1 MTLVACTYD
10 APGGAAGLRP
20 NRQAHSNATKS
31 HRLIQ
36 GTIMFLIRLIT
47 VLTALAFSAAVSA
60 ETIEIQTAQGT
71 ARVPAKPSRVAVFDM
86 AALDTLDLLG
96 VKAAG
101 VPDRV
106 FLPELKSAAA
116 GSEVVGTL
124 FEPNLEALSALEPDL
139 IILGG
144 RSSPKAKFTSRVAPT
159 IDMTID
165 GQDLVRDAEDRLRTY
180 GRLFGREAAA
190 EQAGQ
195 NFNSAIA
202 AARTAARG
210 KGRALILM
218 TNGPKVSAFGLGS
231 RFGWIH
237 TTLGIDPAVTTM
249 APSIHGE
256 AVSFE
261 FVRKADPDWLIVVDR
276 AMAIGASDAQA
287 RATLDN
293 ELVRDTKAWKSGQVI
308 YLPAA
313 DLYIAGGGIQAMTR
327 VLAALTRGF
336 AAAR

>member
-1 MTLVACTYD
+1 MY
-10 APGGAAGLRP
+10 
-20 NRQAHSNATKS
+20 
-31 HRLIQ
+31 
-36 GTIMFLIRLIT
+36 LIRMIT
-47 VLTALAFSAAVSA
+47 VLAALALPAMASA
-60 ETIEIQTAQGT
+60 ETIEIPTATGIV
-71 ARVPAKPSRVAVFDM
+71 RVQAKPSRVAVFDM

-116 GSEVVGTL
+116 GGEVVGTL
-124 FEPNLEALSALEPDL
+124 FEPNLEALSALDPDL

-144 RSSPKAKFTSRVAPT
+144 RSSPKAKFTSRIAPT

-165 GQDLVRDAEDRLRTY
+165 GQELVRDAEARLQAY
-180 GRLFGREAAA
+180 GRLFGREQTA
-190 EQAGQ
+190 EEEKQK
-195 NFNSAIA
+195 FNAAIA
-202 AARTAARG
+202 AARDAAKG
-210 KGRALILM
+210 KGRALIVM
-218 TNGPKVSAFGLGS
+218 TNGPKISAFGLGS

-237 TTLGIDPAVTTM
+237 STLQIEPAVTTM

-276 AMAIGASDAQA
+276 AMAIGAGDNQA

-293 ELVRDTKAWKSGQVI
+293 ELVRDTRAWKSGRVI
-308 YLPAA
+308 YLPSA

-336 AAAR
+336 SEPR

>member
-1 MTLVACTYD
+1 MY
-10 APGGAAGLRP
+10 
-20 NRQAHSNATKS
+20 
-31 HRLIQ
+31 
-36 GTIMFLIRLIT
+36 LIRMIA
-47 VLTALAFSAAVSA
+47 VLAALALPAPASA
-60 ETIEIQTAQGT
+60 ETIEIQTAQGMV
-71 ARVPAKPSRVAVFDM
+71 RVQAKPSRVAVFDM

-116 GSEVVGTL
+116 GGEVVGTL
-124 FEPNLEALSALEPDL
+124 FEPNLEALSALDPDL

-144 RSSPKAKFTSRVAPT
+144 RSSPKAKFTSRIAPT

-165 GQDLVRDAEDRLRTY
+165 GQELVRDAEARLQAY
-180 GRLFGREAAA
+180 GRLFGREQTA
-190 EQAGQ
+190 EQERQ
-195 NFNSAIA
+195 KFNAAIV
-202 AARTAARG
+202 AARDAAKG
-210 KGRALILM
+210 KGRALIVM
-218 TNGPKVSAFGLGS
+218 TNGPKISAFGLGS

-237 TTLGIDPAVTTM
+237 STLQIEPAVTTM

-276 AMAIGASDAQA
+276 AMAIGAGDNQA

-293 ELVRDTKAWKSGQVI
+293 ELVRDTKAWKSGRVI
-308 YLPAA
+308 YLPSA

-336 AAAR
+336 SEPR

>member
-1 MTLVACTYD
+1 MY
-10 APGGAAGLRP
+10 
-20 NRQAHSNATKS
+20 
-31 HRLIQ
+31 
-36 GTIMFLIRLIT
+36 LIRMIAMLA
-47 VLTALAFSAAVSA
+47 ALALPAPASA
-60 ETIEIQTAQGT
+60 ETIEIQTAQGM
-71 ARVPAKPSRVAVFDM
+71 VKVQAKPSRVAVFDM

-96 VKAAG
+96 VRAAG

-106 FLPELKSAAA
+106 FLPELKSAVA
-116 GSEVVGTL
+116 GAEVVGTL
-124 FEPNLEALSALEPDL
+124 FEPNLEALSALAPDL

-144 RSSPKAKFTSRVAPT
+144 RSSPKAKFTARIAPT

-165 GQDLVRDAEDRLRTY
+165 GQELVRDAEARLQAY
-180 GRLFGREAAA
+180 GRLFGREQTA
-190 EQAGQ
+190 EQEKQ
-195 NFNSAIA
+195 KFNAAIV
-202 AARTAARG
+202 AARDAAKG
-210 KGRALILM
+210 KGRALIVM
-218 TNGPKVSAFGLGS
+218 TNGPKISAFGLGS

-237 TTLGIDPAVTTM
+237 STLQIEPAVTTM

-276 AMAIGASDAQA
+276 AMAIGAGDNQA

-293 ELVRDTKAWKSGQVI
+293 ELVRDTRAWKSGRVI
-308 YLPAA
+308 YLPSA

-336 AAAR
+336 SEPR

>member
-1 MTLVACTYD
+1 MY
-10 APGGAAGLRP
+10 
-20 NRQAHSNATKS
+20 
-31 HRLIQ
+31 
-36 GTIMFLIRLIT
+36 LIRMIAMLAAFA
-47 VLTALAFSAAVSA
+47 LPALASA
-60 ETIEIQTAQGT
+60 ETIEIQTAQGMV
-71 ARVPAKPSRVAVFDM
+71 RVQAKPSRVAVFDM

-116 GSEVVGTL
+116 GGEVVGTL
-124 FEPNLEALSALEPDL
+124 FEPNLEALSALDPDL

-144 RSSPKAKFTSRVAPT
+144 RSSPKAKFTSRIAPT

-165 GQDLVRDAEDRLRTY
+165 GQELVRDAEARLQAY
-180 GRLFGREAAA
+180 GRLFGREQTA
-190 EQAGQ
+190 EQEKQ
-195 NFNSAIA
+195 KFNAAIV
-202 AARTAARG
+202 AARDAAKG
-210 KGRALILM
+210 KGRALIVM
-218 TNGPKVSAFGLGS
+218 TNGPKISAFGLGS

-237 TTLGIDPAVTTM
+237 STLQIEPAVTTM

-256 AVSFE
+256 AISFE

-276 AMAIGASDAQA
+276 AMAIGAGDNQA

-293 ELVRDTKAWKSGQVI
+293 ELVRDTRAWKSGRVI
-308 YLPAA
+308 YLPSA

-336 AAAR
+336 SEPR

>member
-1 MTLVACTYD
+1 MY
-10 APGGAAGLRP
+10 
-20 NRQAHSNATKS
+20 
-31 HRLIQ
+31 
-36 GTIMFLIRLIT
+36 LIRMIAMLAAFA
-47 VLTALAFSAAVSA
+47 LPALASA
-60 ETIEIQTAQGT
+60 ETIEIQTAQGMV
-71 ARVPAKPSRVAVFDM
+71 RVQAKPSRVAVFDM

-116 GSEVVGTL
+116 GGEVVGTL
-124 FEPNLEALSALEPDL
+124 FEPNLEALSALDPDL

-144 RSSPKAKFTSRVAPT
+144 RSSPKAKFTSRIAPT

-165 GQDLVRDAEDRLRTY
+165 GQELVRDAEARLQAY
-180 GRLFGREAAA
+180 GRLFGREQTA
-190 EQAGQ
+190 EQEKQ
-195 NFNSAIA
+195 KFNAA
-202 AARTAARG
+202 TVAARDAAKG
-210 KGRALILM
+210 KGRALIVM
-218 TNGPKVSAFGLGS
+218 TNGPKISAFGLGS

-237 TTLGIDPAVTTM
+237 STLQIEPAVTTM

-276 AMAIGASDAQA
+276 AMAIGAGDNQA

-293 ELVRDTKAWKSGQVI
+293 ELVRDTKAWKSDRVI
-308 YLPAA
+308 YLPSA

-336 AAAR
+336 SEPR

>member
-1 MTLVACTYD
+1 MY
-10 APGGAAGLRP
+10 
-20 NRQAHSNATKS
+20 
-31 HRLIQ
+31 
-36 GTIMFLIRLIT
+36 LIRMIAMLA
-47 VLTALAFSAAVSA
+47 ALALPAPASA

-71 ARVPAKPSRVAVFDM
+71 VRVQAKPSRVAVFDM

-116 GSEVVGTL
+116 GGEVVGTL
-124 FEPNLEALSALEPDL
+124 FEPNLEALSALDPDL

-144 RSSPKAKFTSRVAPT
+144 RSSPKAKFTARIAPT

-165 GQDLVRDAEDRLRTY
+165 GQELVRDAEARLQAY
-180 GRLFGREAAA
+180 GRLFGREQTA
-190 EQAGQ
+190 EQERQ
-195 NFNSAIA
+195 KFNAAIV
-202 AARTAARG
+202 AARDAAKG
-210 KGRALILM
+210 KGRALIVM
-218 TNGPKVSAFGLGS
+218 TNGPKISAFGLGS

-237 TTLGIDPAVTTM
+237 STLQIEPAVTTM

-276 AMAIGASDAQA
+276 AMAIGAGDNQA

-293 ELVRDTKAWKSGQVI
+293 ELVRDTKAWKSGRVI
-308 YLPAA
+308 YLPSA

-336 AAAR
+336 SEPR

>member
-1 MTLVACTYD
+1 MY
-10 APGGAAGLRP
+10 
-20 NRQAHSNATKS
+20 
-31 HRLIQ
+31 
-36 GTIMFLIRLIT
+36 LIRMIAMLA
-47 VLTALAFSAAVSA
+47 ALALPALASA
-60 ETIEIQTAQGT
+60 ETIEIQTAQGMV
-71 ARVPAKPSRVAVFDM
+71 RVQAKPSRVAVFDM

-116 GSEVVGTL
+116 GGEVVGTL
-124 FEPNLEALSALEPDL
+124 FEPNLEALSALDPDL

-144 RSSPKAKFTSRVAPT
+144 RSSPKAKFTSRIAPT

-165 GQDLVRDAEDRLRTY
+165 GQELVRDAEARLQAY
-180 GRLFGREAAA
+180 GRLFGREQTA
-190 EQAGQ
+190 EQERQ
-195 NFNSAIA
+195 KFSAAIV
-202 AARTAARG
+202 AARDAAKG
-210 KGRALILM
+210 KGRALIVM
-218 TNGPKVSAFGLGS
+218 TNGPKISAFGLGS

-237 TTLGIDPAVTTM
+237 STLQIEPAVTTM

-276 AMAIGASDAQA
+276 AMAIGAGDNQA

-293 ELVRDTKAWKSGQVI
+293 ELVRDTKAWKSGRVI
-308 YLPAA
+308 YLPSA

-336 AAAR
+336 SEPR

>member
-1 MTLVACTYD
+1 MY
-10 APGGAAGLRP
+10 
-20 NRQAHSNATKS
+20 
-31 HRLIQ
+31 
-36 GTIMFLIRLIT
+36 LIRMIA
-47 VLTALAFSAAVSA
+47 VLAALALPAPASA
-60 ETIEIQTAQGT
+60 ETIEIQTAQGMV
-71 ARVPAKPSRVAVFDM
+71 RVQAKPSRVAVFDM

-116 GSEVVGTL
+116 GGEVVGTL
-124 FEPNLEALSALEPDL
+124 FEPNLEALSALDPDL

-144 RSSPKAKFTSRVAPT
+144 RSSPKAKFTSRIAPT

-165 GQDLVRDAEDRLRTY
+165 GQELVRDAEARLQAY
-180 GRLFGREAAA
+180 GRLFGREQTA
-190 EQAGQ
+190 EQEKQ
-195 NFNSAIA
+195 KFNAAIV
-202 AARTAARG
+202 AARDAAKG
-210 KGRALILM
+210 KGRALIVM
-218 TNGPKVSAFGLGS
+218 TNGPKISAFGLGS

-237 TTLGIDPAVTTM
+237 STLQIEPAVTTM

-276 AMAIGASDAQA
+276 AMAIGAGDNQA

-293 ELVRDTKAWKSGQVI
+293 ELVRDTKAWKSGRVI
-308 YLPAA
+308 YLPSA

-336 AAAR
+336 SEPR

>member
-1 MTLVACTYD
+1 MY
-10 APGGAAGLRP
+10 
-20 NRQAHSNATKS
+20 
-31 HRLIQ
+31 
-36 GTIMFLIRLIT
+36 LIRMIAMLAAFA
-47 VLTALAFSAAVSA
+47 LPALASA
-60 ETIEIQTAQGT
+60 ETIEIQTAQGMV
-71 ARVPAKPSRVAVFDM
+71 RVQAKPSRVAVFDM

-116 GSEVVGTL
+116 AGEVVGTL
-124 FEPNLEALSALEPDL
+124 FEPNLEALSALDPDL

-144 RSSPKAKFTSRVAPT
+144 RSSPKAKFTSRIAPT

-165 GQDLVRDAEDRLRTY
+165 GQELVRDAEARLQAY
-180 GRLFGREAAA
+180 GRLFGREQTA
-190 EQAGQ
+190 EQEKQ
-195 NFNSAIA
+195 KFNAAIV
-202 AARTAARG
+202 AARDAAKG
-210 KGRALILM
+210 KGRALIVM
-218 TNGPKVSAFGLGS
+218 TNGPKISAFGLGS

-237 TTLGIDPAVTTM
+237 STLQIEPAVTTM

-276 AMAIGASDAQA
+276 AMAIGAGDNQA

-293 ELVRDTKAWKSGQVI
+293 QLVRDTKAWKSGRVI
-308 YLPAA
+308 YLPSA

-336 AAAR
+336 SEPR

>member
-1 MTLVACTYD
+1 MY
-10 APGGAAGLRP
+10 
-20 NRQAHSNATKS
+20 
-31 HRLIQ
+31 
-36 GTIMFLIRLIT
+36 LIRMIAMLAAF
-47 VLTALAFSAAVSA
+47 ALPAPASA
-60 ETIEIQTAQGT
+60 ETIEIQTAQGMV
-71 ARVPAKPSRVAVFDM
+71 RVQAKPSRVAVFDM

-116 GSEVVGTL
+116 GGEVVGTL
-124 FEPNLEALSALEPDL
+124 FEPNLEALSALDPDL

-144 RSSPKAKFTSRVAPT
+144 RSSPKAKFTSRIAPT

-165 GQDLVRDAEDRLRTY
+165 GQELVRDAEARLQAY
-180 GRLFGREAAA
+180 GRLFGREQTA
-190 EQAGQ
+190 EQEKQ
-195 NFNSAIA
+195 KFNAAIV
-202 AARTAARG
+202 AARDAAKG
-210 KGRALILM
+210 KGRALIVM
-218 TNGPKVSAFGLGS
+218 TNGPKISAFGLGS

-237 TTLGIDPAVTTM
+237 STLQIEPAVTTM

-276 AMAIGASDAQA
+276 AMAIGAGDNRA

-293 ELVRDTKAWKSGQVI
+293 ELVRDTKAWKSGRVI
-308 YLPAA
+308 YLPSA

-336 AAAR
+336 SEPQ

>member
-1 MTLVACTYD
+1 MYLFRIIALLATLALPT
-10 APGGAAGLRP
+10 AA
-20 NRQAHSNATKS
+20 
-31 HRLIQ
+31 
-36 GTIMFLIRLIT
+36 
-47 VLTALAFSAAVSA
+47 SA
-60 ETIEIQTAQGT
+60 ETIEIQTAQGSV
-71 ARVPAKPSRVAVFDM
+71 RVPAKPSRVAVFDM

-116 GSEVVGTL
+116 GGEVVGTL
-124 FEPNLEALSALEPDL
+124 FEPNLEALSALDPDL

-144 RSSPKAKFTSRVAPT
+144 RSSPKAKFTSRIAPT

-165 GQDLVRDAEDRLRTY
+165 GQELVRDAEARLQAY
-180 GRLFGREAAA
+180 GRLFGREQTA
-190 EQAGQ
+190 EDEKQK
-195 NFNSAIA
+195 FNAAIA
-202 AARTAARG
+202 AARDAAKG
-210 KGRALILM
+210 KGRALIVM
-218 TNGPKVSAFGLGS
+218 TNGPKISAFGLGS

-237 TTLGIDPAVTTM
+237 STLQIEPAVTTM

-276 AMAIGASDAQA
+276 AMAIGAGDNQA

-293 ELVRDTKAWKSGQVI
+293 ELVRDTKAWKSGRVI
-308 YLPAA
+308 YLPSA

-336 AAAR
+336 SAPQ

>member
-1 MTLVACTYD
+1 MIAMLA
-10 APGGAAGLRP
+10 
-20 NRQAHSNATKS
+20 
-31 HRLIQ
+31 
-36 GTIMFLIRLIT
+36 
-47 VLTALAFSAAVSA
+47 ALALPAPASA
-60 ETIEIQTAQGT
+60 ETIEIQTAQGMV
-71 ARVPAKPSRVAVFDM
+71 RVQAKPSRVAVFDM

-96 VKAAG
+96 VKASG

-116 GSEVVGTL
+116 GGEVVGTL
-124 FEPNLEALSALEPDL
+124 FEPNLEALSALDPDL

-144 RSSPKAKFTSRVAPT
+144 RSSPKAKFTSRIAPT

-165 GQDLVRDAEDRLRTY
+165 GQELVRDAEARLQAY
-180 GRLFGREAAA
+180 GRLFGREQTA
-190 EQAGQ
+190 EQERQ
-195 NFNSAIA
+195 KFNAAIV
-202 AARTAARG
+202 AARDAAKG
-210 KGRALILM
+210 KGRALIVM
-218 TNGPKVSAFGLGS
+218 TNGPKISAFGLGS

-237 TTLGIDPAVTTM
+237 STLQIEPAVTTM

-276 AMAIGASDAQA
+276 AMAIGAGDNQA

-293 ELVRDTKAWKSGQVI
+293 ELVRDTKAWKSGRVI
-308 YLPAA
+308 YLPSA

-336 AAAR
+336 SEPR

>member
-1 MTLVACTYD
+1 MY
-10 APGGAAGLRP
+10 
-20 NRQAHSNATKS
+20 
-31 HRLIQ
+31 
-36 GTIMFLIRLIT
+36 LIRMIAMLAAFA
-47 VLTALAFSAAVSA
+47 LPALASA
-60 ETIEIQTAQGT
+60 ETIEIQTAQGMV
-71 ARVPAKPSRVAVFDM
+71 RVQAKPSRVAVFDM

-116 GSEVVGTL
+116 GGEVVGTL
-124 FEPNLEALSALEPDL
+124 FEPNLEALSALDPDL

-165 GQDLVRDAEDRLRTY
+165 GQELVRDAEARLQAY
-180 GRLFGREAAA
+180 GRLFGREQTA
-190 EQAGQ
+190 EQERQ
-195 NFNSAIA
+195 KFNAAIA
-202 AARTAARG
+202 AARDAAKG
-210 KGRALILM
+210 KGRALIVM
-218 TNGPKVSAFGLGS
+218 TNGPKISAFGLGS

-237 TTLGIDPAVTTM
+237 STLQIEPAVTTM

-276 AMAIGASDAQA
+276 AMAIGAGDNQA

-293 ELVRDTKAWKSGQVI
+293 ELVRDTRAWKSGRVI
-308 YLPAA
+308 YLPSA

-336 AAAR
+336 SEPR

>member
-1 MTLVACTYD
+1 MY
-10 APGGAAGLRP
+10 
-20 NRQAHSNATKS
+20 
-31 HRLIQ
+31 
-36 GTIMFLIRLIT
+36 LIRMIAMLA
-47 VLTALAFSAAVSA
+47 ALALPAPASA
-60 ETIEIQTAQGT
+60 ETIEIQTAQGMV
-71 ARVPAKPSRVAVFDM
+71 RVQAKPSRVAVFDM

-101 VPDRV
+101 IPDRV

-116 GSEVVGTL
+116 GGEVVGTL
-124 FEPNLEALSALEPDL
+124 FEPNLEALSALDPDL

-144 RSSPKAKFTSRVAPT
+144 RSSPKAKFTSRIAPT

-165 GQDLVRDAEDRLRTY
+165 GQELVRDAEARLQAY
-180 GRLFGREAAA
+180 GRLFGREQTA
-190 EQAGQ
+190 EQEKQ
-195 NFNSAIA
+195 KFNAAIV
-202 AARTAARG
+202 AARDAAKG
-210 KGRALILM
+210 KGRALIVM
-218 TNGPKVSAFGLGS
+218 TNGPKISAFGLGS

-237 TTLGIDPAVTTM
+237 STLQIEPAVTTM

-276 AMAIGASDAQA
+276 AMAIGAGDNQA

-293 ELVRDTKAWKSGQVI
+293 ELVRDTRAWKSGRVI
-308 YLPAA
+308 YLPSA

-336 AAAR
+336 SEPR

>member
-1 MTLVACTYD
+1 MY
-10 APGGAAGLRP
+10 
-20 NRQAHSNATKS
+20 
-31 HRLIQ
+31 
-36 GTIMFLIRLIT
+36 LIRMIAMLAAFA
-47 VLTALAFSAAVSA
+47 LPALASA
-60 ETIEIQTAQGT
+60 ETIEIQTAQGMV
-71 ARVPAKPSRVAVFDM
+71 RVQAKPSRVAVFDM

-116 GSEVVGTL
+116 GGEVVGTL
-124 FEPNLEALSALEPDL
+124 FEPNLEALSALDPDL

-144 RSSPKAKFTSRVAPT
+144 RSSPKAKFTSRIAPT

-165 GQDLVRDAEDRLRTY
+165 GQELVRDAEARLQAY
-180 GRLFGREAAA
+180 GRLFGREQTA
-190 EQAGQ
+190 EQERQ
-195 NFNSAIA
+195 KFSAAIV
-202 AARTAARG
+202 AARDAAKG
-210 KGRALILM
+210 KGRALIVM
-218 TNGPKVSAFGLGS
+218 TNGPKISAFGLGS

-237 TTLGIDPAVTTM
+237 STLQIEPAVTTM

-276 AMAIGASDAQA
+276 AMAIGAGDNQA

-293 ELVRDTKAWKSGQVI
+293 ELVRDTKAWKSGRVI
-308 YLPAA
+308 YLPSA

-336 AAAR
+336 SEPR

>member
-1 MTLVACTYD
+1 MY
-10 APGGAAGLRP
+10 
-20 NRQAHSNATKS
+20 
-31 HRLIQ
+31 
-36 GTIMFLIRLIT
+36 LIRMIAMLAAFA
-47 VLTALAFSAAVSA
+47 LPALASA
-60 ETIEIQTAQGT
+60 ETIEIQTAQGMV
-71 ARVPAKPSRVAVFDM
+71 RVQAKPSRVAVFDM

-116 GSEVVGTL
+116 GGEVVGTL
-124 FEPNLEALSALEPDL
+124 FEPNLEALSALDPDL

-144 RSSPKAKFTSRVAPT
+144 RSSPKAKFTSRIAPT

-165 GQDLVRDAEDRLRTY
+165 GQELVRDAEARLQAY
-180 GRLFGREAAA
+180 GRLFGREQTA
-190 EQAGQ
+190 EQEKQ
-195 NFNSAIA
+195 KFNAAIV
-202 AARTAARG
+202 AARDAAKG
-210 KGRALILM
+210 KGRALIVM
-218 TNGPKVSAFGLGS
+218 TNGPKISAFGLGS

-237 TTLGIDPAVTTM
+237 STLQIEPAVTTM

-276 AMAIGASDAQA
+276 AMAIGAGDNQA

-293 ELVRDTKAWKSGQVI
+293 ELVRDIRAWKSGRVI
-308 YLPAA
+308 YLPSA

-336 AAAR
+336 SEPR

>member
-1 MTLVACTYD
+1 MY
-10 APGGAAGLRP
+10 
-20 NRQAHSNATKS
+20 
-31 HRLIQ
+31 
-36 GTIMFLIRLIT
+36 LIRMIAMLA
-47 VLTALAFSAAVSA
+47 ALALPAPASA
-60 ETIEIQTAQGT
+60 ETIEIQTAQGMVG
-71 ARVPAKPSRVAVFDM
+71 VPAKPSRVAVFDM
-86 AALDTLDLLG
+86 AALDTLNLLG

-116 GSEVVGTL
+116 GAEVVGTL
-124 FEPNLEALSALEPDL
+124 FDPNLEALSALAPDL

-144 RSSPKAKFTSRVAPT
+144 RSSPKAKFTARIAPT

-165 GQDLVRDAEDRLRTY
+165 GQELVRDAEARLQAY
-180 GRLFGREAAA
+180 GRLFGREQTA
-190 EQAGQ
+190 EQERQ
-195 NFNSAIA
+195 KFNAAIV
-202 AARTAARG
+202 AARDAAKG
-210 KGRALILM
+210 KGRALIVM
-218 TNGPKVSAFGLGS
+218 TNGPKISAFGLGS

-237 TTLGIDPAVTTM
+237 STLQIEPAVTTM

-276 AMAIGASDAQA
+276 AMAIGAGDNQA

-293 ELVRDTKAWKSGQVI
+293 ELVRDTRAWKSGRVI
-308 YLPAA
+308 YLPSA

-336 AAAR
+336 SEPR

>member
-1 MTLVACTYD
+1 MD
-10 APGGAAGLRP
+10 
-20 NRQAHSNATKS
+20 
-31 HRLIQ
+31 
-36 GTIMFLIRLIT
+36 LIRMIA
-47 VLTALAFSAAVSA
+47 VLAALALPTAAVA
-60 ETIEIQTAQGT
+60 ETVEIQTAQGMV
-71 ARVPAKPSRVAVFDM
+71 RVPAKPARIAVFDM

-116 GSEVVGTL
+116 GGEVVGTL
-124 FEPNLEALSALEPDL
+124 FEPNLEALSALAPDL

-144 RSSPKAKFTSRVAPT
+144 RSSPKAKFTARIAPT

-165 GQDLVRDAEDRLRTY
+165 GQELVRDAEARLQAY
-180 GRLFGREAAA
+180 GRLFGREQAA
-190 EQAGQ
+190 EDAGQ
-195 NFNSAIA
+195 KFKSAIA
-202 AARTAARG
+202 AAREAAKG
-210 KGRALILM
+210 KGRALIVM
-218 TNGPKVSAFGLGS
+218 TNGPKISAFGIGS

-237 TTLGIDPAVTTM
+237 TTLEIEPAVTTM

-276 AMAIGASDAQA
+276 AMAIGSGDSQA

-293 ELVRDTKAWKSGQVI
+293 ELVRDTRAWKSGQVI
-308 YLPAA
+308 YLPSA

-336 AAAR
+336 SESR

>member
-1 MTLVACTYD
+1 MY
-10 APGGAAGLRP
+10 
-20 NRQAHSNATKS
+20 
-31 HRLIQ
+31 
-36 GTIMFLIRLIT
+36 LIRMIAMLA
-47 VLTALAFSAAVSA
+47 ALALPAPASA
-60 ETIEIQTAQGT
+60 ETIEIQTAQGMVG
-71 ARVPAKPSRVAVFDM
+71 VPAKPSRVAVFDM
-86 AALDTLDLLG
+86 AALDTLNLLG

-116 GSEVVGTL
+116 GAEVVGTL
-124 FEPNLEALSALEPDL
+124 FDPNLEALSALAPDL

-144 RSSPKAKFTSRVAPT
+144 RSSPKAKFTARIAPT

-165 GQDLVRDAEDRLRTY
+165 GQELVRDAEARLQAY
-180 GRLFGREAAA
+180 GRLFGREQTA
-190 EQAGQ
+190 EQEKQ
-195 NFNSAIA
+195 KFNAAIV
-202 AARTAARG
+202 AARDAAKG
-210 KGRALILM
+210 KGRALIVM
-218 TNGPKVSAFGLGS
+218 TNGPKISAFGLGS

-237 TTLGIDPAVTTM
+237 STLQIEPAVTTM

-276 AMAIGASDAQA
+276 AMAIGAGDNQA

-293 ELVRDTKAWKSGQVI
+293 ELVRDTRAWKSGRVI
-308 YLPAA
+308 YLPSA

-336 AAAR
+336 SEPR

>member
-1 MTLVACTYD
+1 MY
-10 APGGAAGLRP
+10 
-20 NRQAHSNATKS
+20 
-31 HRLIQ
+31 
-36 GTIMFLIRLIT
+36 LIRMIAMLA
-47 VLTALAFSAAVSA
+47 ALALPALASA
-60 ETIEIQTAQGT
+60 ETIEIQTAQGMV
-71 ARVPAKPSRVAVFDM
+71 RVQAKPSRVAVFDM

-116 GSEVVGTL
+116 GGEVVGTL
-124 FEPNLEALSALEPDL
+124 FEPNLEALSALDPDL

-144 RSSPKAKFTSRVAPT
+144 RSSPKAKFTSRIAPT

-165 GQDLVRDAEDRLRTY
+165 GQELVRDAEARLQAY
-180 GRLFGREAAA
+180 GRLFGREQTA
-190 EQAGQ
+190 EQEKQ
-195 NFNSAIA
+195 KFNAAIV
-202 AARTAARG
+202 AARDAAKG
-210 KGRALILM
+210 KGRALIVM
-218 TNGPKVSAFGLGS
+218 TNGPKISAFGLGS

-237 TTLGIDPAVTTM
+237 STLQIEPAVTTM

-276 AMAIGASDAQA
+276 AMAIGAGDNQA

-293 ELVRDTKAWKSGQVI
+293 ELVRDTKAWKSGRVI
-308 YLPAA
+308 YLPSA

-336 AAAR
+336 SEPR

>member
-1 MTLVACTYD
+1 MY
-10 APGGAAGLRP
+10 
-20 NRQAHSNATKS
+20 
-31 HRLIQ
+31 
-36 GTIMFLIRLIT
+36 LIRMIAMLA
-47 VLTALAFSAAVSA
+47 ALALPALAYA
-60 ETIEIQTAQGT
+60 ETIEIQTAQGMV
-71 ARVPAKPSRVAVFDM
+71 RVQAKPSRVAVFDM

-106 FLPELKSAAA
+106 FLPELKSATA
-116 GSEVVGTL
+116 GGEVVGTL
-124 FEPNLEALSALEPDL
+124 FEPNLEALSALDPDL

-144 RSSPKAKFTSRVAPT
+144 RSSPKAKFTSRIAPT

-165 GQDLVRDAEDRLRTY
+165 GQELVRDAEARLQAY
-180 GRLFGREAAA
+180 GRLFGREQTA
-190 EQAGQ
+190 EQEKQKFSA
-195 NFNSAIA
+195 AIA
-202 AARTAARG
+202 AARDAAKG
-210 KGRALILM
+210 KGRALIVM
-218 TNGPKVSAFGLGS
+218 TNGPKISAFGLGS

-237 TTLGIDPAVTTM
+237 STLQIEPAVTTM

-276 AMAIGASDAQA
+276 AMAIGAGDNQA

-293 ELVRDTKAWKSGQVI
+293 ELVRDTRAWKSGRVI
-308 YLPAA
+308 YLPSA

-336 AAAR
+336 SEPR

>member
-1 MTLVACTYD
+1 MY
-10 APGGAAGLRP
+10 
-20 NRQAHSNATKS
+20 
-31 HRLIQ
+31 
-36 GTIMFLIRLIT
+36 LIRMIAMLA
-47 VLTALAFSAAVSA
+47 ALALPAPASA
-60 ETIEIQTAQGT
+60 ETIEIQTAQGMV
-71 ARVPAKPSRVAVFDM
+71 RVQAKPSRVAVFDM

-116 GSEVVGTL
+116 GGEVVGTL
-124 FEPNLEALSALEPDL
+124 FEPNLEALSALDPDL

-144 RSSPKAKFTSRVAPT
+144 RSSPKAKFTSRIAPT

-165 GQDLVRDAEDRLRTY
+165 GQELVRDAEARLQAY
-180 GRLFGREAAA
+180 GRLFGREQTA
-190 EQAGQ
+190 EQEKQ
-195 NFNSAIA
+195 KFNAAIV
-202 AARTAARG
+202 AARDAAKG
-210 KGRALILM
+210 KGRALIVM
-218 TNGPKVSAFGLGS
+218 TNGPKISAFGLGS

-237 TTLGIDPAVTTM
+237 STLQIEPAVTTM

-276 AMAIGASDAQA
+276 AMAIGAGDNQA

-293 ELVRDTKAWKSGQVI
+293 ELVRDTKAWKSGRVI
-308 YLPAA
+308 YLPSA

-336 AAAR
+336 SEPR

>member
-1 MTLVACTYD
+1 MYV
-10 APGGAAGLRP
+10 
-20 NRQAHSNATKS
+20 
-31 HRLIQ
+31 
-36 GTIMFLIRLIT
+36 IRMIA
-47 VLTALAFSAAVSA
+47 VLAALALPASAVA
-60 ETIEIQTAQGT
+60 ETIDIQTAQGIV
-71 ARVPAKPSRVAVFDM
+71 RVPANPSRVAVFDM

-106 FLPELKSAAA
+106 FLPELKAATAA
-116 GSEVVGTL
+116 GEVVGTL
-124 FEPNLEALSALEPDL
+124 FEPNLEALSALAPDL

-144 RSSPKAKFTSRVAPT
+144 RSSPKAKFTARIAPT

-165 GQDLVRDAEDRLRTY
+165 GQELVRDAEARLQAY
-180 GRLFGREAAA
+180 GRLFDREQAA
-190 EQAGQ
+190 EDAGQ
-195 NFNSAIA
+195 KFKSAIA
-202 AARTAARG
+202 AARDAAKG
-210 KGRALILM
+210 KGRALIVM
-218 TNGPKVSAFGLGS
+218 TNGPKISAFGIGS

-237 TTLGIDPAVTTM
+237 TTLEIEPAVNTM

-276 AMAIGASDAQA
+276 AMAIGAGDSQA

-293 ELVRDTKAWKSGQVI
+293 ELVRDTKAWKSRHVI
-308 YLPAA
+308 YLPSA

-336 AAAR
+336 SEPQ

>member
-1 MTLVACTYD
+1 MY
-10 APGGAAGLRP
+10 
-20 NRQAHSNATKS
+20 
-31 HRLIQ
+31 
-36 GTIMFLIRLIT
+36 LIRIIA
-47 VLTALAFSAAVSA
+47 VLTALALPALASA
-60 ETIEIQTAQGT
+60 ETIEIQTAQGMV
-71 ARVPAKPSRVAVFDM
+71 RVPAKPSRVAVFDM
-86 AALDTLDLLG
+86 AALDTLNLLG

-106 FLPELKSAAA
+106 FLPELKSAAVGA
-116 GSEVVGTL
+116 EVVGTL
-124 FEPNLEALSALEPDL
+124 FEPNLEALSALAPDL

-144 RSSPKAKFTSRVAPT
+144 RSSPKAKFTARIAPT

-165 GQDLVRDAEDRLRTY
+165 GQELIRDAEIRLQAY
-180 GRLFGREAAA
+180 GRLFGKERAA
-190 EQAGQ
+190 EEARET
-195 NFNSAIA
+195 FNSAIA
-202 AARTAARG
+202 AARSAAEG
-210 KGRALILM
+210 KGRALIVM
-218 TNGPKVSAFGLGS
+218 TNGPKISAFGLGS

-237 TTLGIDPAVTTM
+237 STLQIAPAVTTM

-276 AMAIGASDAQA
+276 AVAIGASDSQA

-293 ELVRDTKAWKSGQVI
+293 ELVRDTRAWKSGRVI
-308 YLPAA
+308 YLPSA

-336 AAAR
+336 SESR

>member
-1 MTLVACTYD
+1 MY
-10 APGGAAGLRP
+10 
-20 NRQAHSNATKS
+20 
-31 HRLIQ
+31 
-36 GTIMFLIRLIT
+36 LIRMIAMLA
-47 VLTALAFSAAVSA
+47 ALALPAPASA
-60 ETIEIQTAQGT
+60 ETIEIQTAQGMV
-71 ARVPAKPSRVAVFDM
+71 RVQAKPSRVAVFDM

-116 GSEVVGTL
+116 GGEVVGTL
-124 FEPNLEALSALEPDL
+124 FEPNLEALSALDPDL

-144 RSSPKAKFTSRVAPT
+144 RSSPKAKFTSRIAPT

-165 GQDLVRDAEDRLRTY
+165 GQELVRDAEARLQAY
-180 GRLFGREAAA
+180 GRLFGREQTA
-190 EQAGQ
+190 EQEKQ
-195 NFNSAIA
+195 KFNASIV
-202 AARTAARG
+202 AARDAAKG
-210 KGRALILM
+210 KGRALIVM
-218 TNGPKVSAFGLGS
+218 TNGPKISAFGLGS

-237 TTLGIDPAVTTM
+237 STLQIEPAVTTM

-276 AMAIGASDAQA
+276 AMAIGAGDNQA

-293 ELVRDTKAWKSGQVI
+293 ELVRDTKAWKSGRVI
-308 YLPAA
+308 YLPSA

-336 AAAR
+336 SEPR

>member
-1 MTLVACTYD
+1 MY
-10 APGGAAGLRP
+10 
-20 NRQAHSNATKS
+20 
-31 HRLIQ
+31 
-36 GTIMFLIRLIT
+36 LIRMIAMLA
-47 VLTALAFSAAVSA
+47 ALALPAPASA

-71 ARVPAKPSRVAVFDM
+71 VRVQAKPSRVAVFDM

-116 GSEVVGTL
+116 GGEVVGTL
-124 FEPNLEALSALEPDL
+124 FEPNLEALSALDPDL

-144 RSSPKAKFTSRVAPT
+144 RSSPKAKFTARIAPT

-165 GQDLVRDAEDRLRTY
+165 GQELVRDAEARLQAY
-180 GRLFGREAAA
+180 GRLFGREQTA
-190 EQAGQ
+190 EQERQ
-195 NFNSAIA
+195 KFNAAIV
-202 AARTAARG
+202 AARDAAKG
-210 KGRALILM
+210 KGRALIVM
-218 TNGPKVSAFGLGS
+218 TNGPKISAFGLGS

-237 TTLGIDPAVTTM
+237 STLRIEPAVTTM

-276 AMAIGASDAQA
+276 AMAIGAGDNQA

-293 ELVRDTKAWKSGQVI
+293 ELVRDTKAWKSGRVI
-308 YLPAA
+308 YLPSA

-336 AAAR
+336 SEPR

>member
-1 MTLVACTYD
+1 MY
-10 APGGAAGLRP
+10 
-20 NRQAHSNATKS
+20 
-31 HRLIQ
+31 
-36 GTIMFLIRLIT
+36 LIRMIAMLA
-47 VLTALAFSAAVSA
+47 ALALPALASA
-60 ETIEIQTAQGT
+60 ETIEIQTAQGMV
-71 ARVPAKPSRVAVFDM
+71 RVQAKPSRVAVFDM
-86 AALDTLDLLG
+86 AALDTLYLLG

-116 GSEVVGTL
+116 GGEVVGTL
-124 FEPNLEALSALEPDL
+124 FEPNLEALSALDPDL

-144 RSSPKAKFTSRVAPT
+144 RSSPKAKFTSRIAPT

-165 GQDLVRDAEDRLRTY
+165 GQELVRDAEARLQAY
-180 GRLFGREAAA
+180 GRLFGREQTA
-190 EQAGQ
+190 EQEKQ
-195 NFNSAIA
+195 KFNAAIV
-202 AARTAARG
+202 AARDAAKG
-210 KGRALILM
+210 KGRALIVM
-218 TNGPKVSAFGLGS
+218 TNGPKISAFGLGS

-237 TTLGIDPAVTTM
+237 STLQIEPAVTTM

-276 AMAIGASDAQA
+276 AMAIGAGDNQA

-293 ELVRDTKAWKSGQVI
+293 ELVRDTKAWKSGRVI
-308 YLPAA
+308 YLPSA

-336 AAAR
+336 SEPR

>member
-1 MTLVACTYD
+1 MY
-10 APGGAAGLRP
+10 
-20 NRQAHSNATKS
+20 
-31 HRLIQ
+31 
-36 GTIMFLIRLIT
+36 LIRIIA
-47 VLTALAFSAAVSA
+47 VLTALALPALASA
-60 ETIEIQTAQGT
+60 ETIEIQTAQGMV
-71 ARVPAKPSRVAVFDM
+71 RVPAKPSRVAVFDM
-86 AALDTLDLLG
+86 AALDTLNLLG

-106 FLPELKSAAA
+106 FLPELKSAAVGA
-116 GSEVVGTL
+116 EVVGTL
-124 FEPNLEALSALEPDL
+124 FEPNLEALSALAPDL

-144 RSSPKAKFTSRVAPT
+144 RSSPKAKFTARIAPT

-165 GQDLVRDAEDRLRTY
+165 GQELIRDAEIRLQAY
-180 GRLFGREAAA
+180 GRLFGKERAA
-190 EQAGQ
+190 EEARET
-195 NFNSAIA
+195 FNSAIA
-202 AARTAARG
+202 AARSAAEG
-210 KGRALILM
+210 KGRALIVM
-218 TNGPKVSAFGLGS
+218 TNGPKISAFGLGS

-237 TTLGIDPAVTTM
+237 STLQIAPVVTTM

-276 AMAIGASDAQA
+276 AVAIGASDSQA

-293 ELVRDTKAWKSGQVI
+293 ELVRDTRAWKSGRVI
-308 YLPAA
+308 YLPSA

-336 AAAR
+336 SESR

>member
-1 MTLVACTYD
+1 MY
-10 APGGAAGLRP
+10 
-20 NRQAHSNATKS
+20 
-31 HRLIQ
+31 
-36 GTIMFLIRLIT
+36 LIRMIAMLAAFA
-47 VLTALAFSAAVSA
+47 LPALASA
-60 ETIEIQTAQGT
+60 ETIEIQTAQGMV
-71 ARVPAKPSRVAVFDM
+71 RVQAKPSRVAVFDM

-116 GSEVVGTL
+116 GGEVVGTL
-124 FEPNLEALSALEPDL
+124 FEPNLEALSALDPDL

-144 RSSPKAKFTSRVAPT
+144 RSSPKAKFTSRIAPT

-165 GQDLVRDAEDRLRTY
+165 GQELVRDAEARLQAY
-180 GRLFGREAAA
+180 GRLFGREQTA
-190 EQAGQ
+190 EQEKQ
-195 NFNSAIA
+195 KFNAAIV
-202 AARTAARG
+202 AARDAAKG
-210 KGRALILM
+210 KGRALIVM
-218 TNGPKVSAFGLGS
+218 TNGPKISAFGLGS

-237 TTLGIDPAVTTM
+237 STLQIEPAVTTM

-276 AMAIGASDAQA
+276 AMAIGAGDNQA

-293 ELVRDTKAWKSGQVI
+293 ELVRDTKAWKSGRVI
-308 YLPAA
+308 YLPSA

-336 AAAR
+336 SEPR

>member
-1 MTLVACTYD
+1 MY
-10 APGGAAGLRP
+10 
-20 NRQAHSNATKS
+20 
-31 HRLIQ
+31 
-36 GTIMFLIRLIT
+36 LIRMIAMLA
-47 VLTALAFSAAVSA
+47 ALALPAPASA

-71 ARVPAKPSRVAVFDM
+71 VRVQAKPSRVAVFDM

-116 GSEVVGTL
+116 GGEVVGTL
-124 FEPNLEALSALEPDL
+124 FEPNLEALSALDPDL

-144 RSSPKAKFTSRVAPT
+144 RSSPKAKFTSRIAPT

-165 GQDLVRDAEDRLRTY
+165 GQELVRDAEARLQAY
-180 GRLFGREAAA
+180 GRLFGREQTA
-190 EQAGQ
+190 EQEKQ
-195 NFNSAIA
+195 KFNAAIV
-202 AARTAARG
+202 AARDAAKG
-210 KGRALILM
+210 KGRALIVM
-218 TNGPKVSAFGLGS
+218 TNGPKISAFGLGS

-237 TTLGIDPAVTTM
+237 STLQIEPAVTTM

-276 AMAIGASDAQA
+276 AMAIGAGDNQA

-293 ELVRDTKAWKSGQVI
+293 ELVRDTRAWKSGRVI
-308 YLPAA
+308 YLPSA

-336 AAAR
+336 SEPR